1 MLIELT
7 CLELRQ
13 AAYAFWFFADGL
25 VLLVLGKDCLRIFM
39 SMFLDESF
47 ESHWLLPQVIR
58 DGICFLSSIHLLS
71 LICYHCEFVGP
82 LFFRG

>member
-25 VLLVLGKDCLRIFM
+25 VLLVLGKDCLSIFAG
-39 SMFLDESF
+39 MFLDAFF
-47 ESHWLLPQVIR
+47 ESHWLIPRVFR
-58 DGICFLSSIHLLS
+58 EGVCFLSSIQLLPFCVLYS
-71 LICYHCEFVGP
+71 
-82 LFFRG
+82 